1 MTCSNSLAKNSVYSL
16 IYNLVNVLFP
26 LIGLIYVSRILMPL
40 GIGKFEFANTFVSY
54 FVSFACLGL
63 PTYAVST
70 ISRTRSDTVNLNTA
84 FSELLLINFLGTS
97 IALIVYCIC
106 IFNLEFIKNDLCLYF
121 SLGVQIVL
129 CYINIEWL
137 FQGEENYRYITRRNV
152 LIKFVSLLCIII
164 FIKSSDDYIV
174 YAIIMSCTMGANCFC
189 NVFYAKKYVR
199 FSWHN
204 LCLRRHIKP
213 FAYISISLLFS
224 TLYSKVDVTML
235 GMMSSENAV
244 GIYSTGHK
252 LINGIIIACAA
263 VTSVYLPRMSYLY
276 HENNKEFDRILNIG
290 FRIITFITIPVCFG
304 IILLSEDLI
313 LLLYGDAFTKASFVL
328 AIFAVLVPIKGICD
342 LLCYQTVICIGKE
355 KLLVP
360 AAGIA
365 LIVNVALNCYL
376 IPSFAE
382 IGATTASVFTEITV
396 NCVMLIFVC
405 RNIAIT
411 INKREVL
418 VILLS
423 TLAMC
428 VSVVVVKFLSRD
440 VFINCSLGF
449 VVGAIVYIFINTV
462 AGNELVLYIYNSI
475 VNRFGK

>member
-1 MTCSNSLAKNSVYSL
+1 
-16 IYNLVNVLFP
+16 
-26 LIGLIYVSRILMPL
+26 MPS
-40 GIGKFEFANTFVSY
+40 GIGKFEYANTFVSY
-54 FVSFACLGL
+54 FVSFACLGV
-63 PTYAVST
+63 PTYAINV
-70 ISRTRSDTVNLNTA
+70 ISRTRNNASNLNTA
-84 FSELLLINFLGTS
+84 FSELLLINLFGTS
-97 IALIVYCIC
+97 VALIAYCIC
-106 IFNLEFIKNDLCLYF
+106 IFNFQFIRNDLYLYL
-121 SLGVQIVL
+121 SLGIQIVL
-129 CYINIEWL
+129 CYINLEWL
-137 FQGEENYRYITRRNV
+137 FQGEENYGYITRRNV
-152 LIKFVSLLCIII
+152 LIKFLSLLCIIL

-174 YAIIMSCTMGANCFC
+174 YALITSCTMGVNCFC
-189 NVFYAKKYVR
+189 NIFYAKRYVR
-199 FSWHN
+199 FTWRN

-213 FAYISISLLFS
+213 FIYISISLIFS

-235 GMMSSENAV
+235 GIMSTENAV

-263 VTSVYLPRMSYLY
+263 VTSVFLPRMSYLY
-276 HENNKEFDRILNIG
+276 NENKQEFDRILNVG
-290 FRIITFITIPVCFG
+290 FRVITFITIPVCFG

-313 LLLYGDAFTKASFVL
+313 FLLYGDAFTKASFVL

-360 AAGIA
+360 VAGIA

-418 VILLS
+418 VVLLS

-449 VVGAIVYIFINTV
+449 VVGAIVYIFINKV